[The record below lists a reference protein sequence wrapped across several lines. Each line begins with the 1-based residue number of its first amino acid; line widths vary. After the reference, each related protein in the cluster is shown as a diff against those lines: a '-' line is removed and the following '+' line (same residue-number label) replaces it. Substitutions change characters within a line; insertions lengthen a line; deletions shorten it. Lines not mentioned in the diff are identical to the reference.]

1 MSQLQD
7 LVQRVERLLL
17 RYEELQRTNQLL
29 SQQVNHLEQEKSLLQ
44 TRLTTARNRIDHLL
58 AQIPAKVPS
67 SQNTEA
73 PHSLSGKSL

>member
-7 LVQRVERLLL
+7 LAQRVERLLL

-29 SQQVNHLEQEKSLLQ
+29 AQQVSNLEQEKHLLQ

-67 SQNTEA
+67 HQNSEVS
-73 PHSLSGKSL
+73 PPLPGKRL